1 MNKLFLGLGV
11 VAFVLVVWFLVG
23 TPGMRRLFPDQSKGD
38 KTSIEVKTDG
48 KAVKSLSAASGN
60 TGTSGVAD
68 VGQENR
74 VPADSGSGSGGQSS
88 RQSSGNDS
96 SGAGTAGKDATSS
109 TNDTGTM
116 ATELKIEKTAEGTGT
131 QVTKAGDTITVNY
144 TGTLTDGT
152 KFDSSLNPGRTPFSF
167 TVGAGQVIKGW
178 DQGLLDMKV
187 GERRKLTIPSSLGY
201 GAAGAGSS
209 IPPNAT
215 LIFDVELLSIK

>member
-11 VAFVLVVWFLVG
+11 VAFVLVAWFLVG
-23 TPGMRRLFPDQSKGD
+23 TPGMGRLFPDQSKGD

-48 KAVKSLSAASGN
+48 KAAKSLSAASGN
-60 TGTSGVAD
+60 AGVTGVAD
-68 VGQENR
+68 VGQDSR
-74 VPADSGSGSGGQSS
+74 VPADSKSGSGGQSS

-96 SGAGTAGKDATSS
+96 SGAGTAGKDTTSS
-109 TNDTGTM
+109 TNDTNAM
-116 ATELKIEKTAEGTGT
+116 ATELKIEKTAEGTGD
-131 QVTKAGDTITVNY
+131 QVTKKGDTITVNY

-187 GERRKLTIPSSLGY
+187 GEKRKLTIPASLGY
-201 GAAGAGSS
+201 GERGQGP
-209 IPPNAT
+209 IPANAT